1 MHRFLYMF
9 YDNNEDISLY
19 TKQFK
24 KKLNDGSSNSSCSNN
39 SSNEL
44 FNDIIVEY
52 LIDIKQYNK
61 SDYNKDLALE
71 LLQQPS
77 QLFLN
82 YLPTFIEECNL
93 SIEQI
98 TLVFNTKINNF
109 KIDYENDKN
118 FAIYVNTLKENT
130 SYTKERNN
138 LINAIEIANN
148 IILKFKFRERT

>member
-24 KKLNDGSSNSSCSNN
+24 KTLNDGKCSYSNS

-61 SDYNKDLALE
+61 TDYNKKLALE

-109 KIDYENDKN
+109 KIDYKNDKN

-148 IILKFKFRERT
+148 IISKFKFRERT

>member
-24 KKLNDGSSNSSCSNN
+24 KTLNDGKYSSSNSSCN
-39 SSNEL
+39 NEL
-44 FNDIIVEY
+44 FNDIVVEY

-61 SDYNKDLALE
+61 TDYNKDLALK
-71 LLQQPS
+71 LLKQPS

>member
-24 KKLNDGSSNSSCSNN
+24 KILNSNSSSNS

-61 SDYNKDLALE
+61 TDYNKKLALE

-118 FAIYVNTLKENT
+118 FAIYVNTLKEHTN
-130 SYTKERNN
+130 YTKEHTN
-138 LINAIEIANN
+138 LNNAIEIANN
-148 IILKFKFRERT
+148 IILKFKFR

>member
-24 KKLNDGSSNSSCSNN
+24 KKLNDGSSNSSCN
-39 SSNEL
+39 NEL
-44 FNDIIVEY
+44 FNDIVVEY

-61 SDYNKDLALE
+61 TDYNKDLALK
-71 LLQQPS
+71 LLKQPS

-82 YLPTFIEECNL
+82 YLPTFVEECNL

-98 TLVFNTKINNF
+98 TITFNKKINDF
-109 KIDYENDKN
+109 KIEYQHDKN
-118 FAIYVNTLKENT
+118 FAIYVNTLKEHTN
-130 SYTKERNN
+130 YIKEHTNY
-138 LINAIEIANN
+138 INAIEIANN
-148 IILKFKFRERT
+148 IILKFKFRE

>member
-61 SDYNKDLALE
+61 TEYNKKLALE

-77 QLFLN
+77 QLQD
-82 YLPTFIEECNL
+82 
-93 SIEQI
+93 S
-98 TLVFNTKINNF
+98 
-109 KIDYENDKN
+109 D
-118 FAIYVNTLKENT
+118 T
-130 SYTKERNN
+130 SYVIYLYYHLREYISN
-138 LINAIEIANN
+138 L
-148 IILKFKFRERT
+148 